1 MARLGAQTEAS
12 MVVRTEASTV
22 VARPPAQMAVAH
34 VVRSHVVL
42 WLVQEWRGEVSTTV
56 AHLEAQTEA
65 STVAQVVRSHVVLW
79 AVQEWRGEASTV
91 ARLEAQTEA
100 SMVVRTEASTVAQVV
115 RSHVVPWA
123 VQKWRG
129 EASTVAH
136 LGAQTEASVVV
147 RTEAMMEASMDT
159 RTMVVQME
167 ATGGNDRRC
176 AADCYCFG
184 YGMVVSLLVVVIHHL
199 VRPA

>member
-56 AHLEAQTEA
+56 AHLEAQ
-65 STVAQVVRSHVVLW
+65 
-79 AVQEWRGEASTV
+79 
-91 ARLEAQTEA
+91 
-100 SMVVRTEASTVAQVV
+100 TEASTVAQVV